1 MQSNEILDNCKSLKF
16 REPGSEFHGSYLV
29 DWSPHSILINHSRCY
44 LLCLKS
50 KKAEQK
56 KKNLVLTQIYC
67 ESMYWGKNKSK
78 IKRESQH
85 QQGLNIQSKTQRSRY
100 HKALQIKI
108 SRTRLNRHTMHT
120 LIILR
125 HIRQQME
132 LSKWKTHENSYK
144 DWIPLSFQNIKS
156 KGEKVEIFKENTA
169 HNLISRSNCMTRY
182 LHNWFDHTKTLIELT
197 L

>member
-29 DWSPHSILINHSRCY
+29 DRSPHSILVNHSRCY

-50 KKAEQK
+50 KKQ

-67 ESMYWGKNKSK
+67 ESIYWGKNKSK

-85 QQGLNIQSKTQRSRY
+85 QQGLNIQSKTQRSRF
-100 HKALQIKI
+100 HKALQIKK

-120 LIILR
+120 LIIWDTSQR
-125 HIRQQME
+125 ME
-132 LSKWKTHENSYK
+132 LSKWKTHENAYE
-144 DWIPLSFQNIKS
+144 DWIPHQLSKHNIKG
-156 KGEKVEIFKENTA
+156 GEGGNI
-169 HNLISRSNCMTRY
+169 
-182 LHNWFDHTKTLIELT
+182 
-197 L
+197 